1 MHNAHGSSPTGHPPR
16 DPRPYPTRTHAHM
29 HCTGRTTGSRLRA
42 DHTTHNHE
50 QAHSIPP
57 TEHTIEGGEAHTQ
70 SSTQRL
76 DAACNRHTHKHTRPT
91 AHDTNTPHDHEG
103 RVYPHW
109 EASHGPTPTH
119 GRKHTGTS
127 SRTGTL
133 HRDDPSP
140 AQARTSHV
148 SCCMQ
153 CTRPRH
159 RYRCKR
165 IFTESNAPQ
174 HTLTEAS
181 RLRCTQTC
189 WWGACARSRQTS
201 AHTPLSASEG

>member
-1 MHNAHGSSPTGHPPR
+1 VTLARIPHAPTH
-16 DPRPYPTRTHAHM
+16 T
-29 HCTGRTTGSRLRA
+29 HCTGRTTDSRLRA

-109 EASHGPTPTH
+109 EARSYQHAQDPHRHHAGRLSPGQACAHARQSARTRANTH
-119 GRKHTGTS
+119 EEVS
-127 SRTGTL
+127 SRL
-133 HRDDPSP
+133 ECHRLREHDERGSE
-140 AQARTSHV
+140 ART
-148 SCCMQ
+148 
-153 CTRPRH
+153 P
-159 RYRCKR
+159 
-165 IFTESNAPQ
+165 
-174 HTLTEAS
+174 
-181 RLRCTQTC
+181 
-189 WWGACARSRQTS
+189 ARRKST
-201 AHTPLSASEG
+201 